1 MTKISLWAQRV
12 QPGSPAPRS
21 PFGASPLA
29 PPPMRTP
36 STAGA
41 GEFKV
46 DLASVGYAAMFV
58 SFASAPL
65 SAKTPTPAPMSTK
78 QTLLRPRSNSTSA
91 AKPKRTHALPAPAAN
106 DVALV
111 QLLDGG
117 KAPLA
122 LRVPDEAE
130 ALEYR
135 PLLSPPCPSTA
146 STSAWVRFSAKSGLS
161 LDFGGNANRE
171 SVDSDLRSARA
182 VLPREADPAVPTSL
196 PPALRS
202 RNILAVPA
210 RGGGVG
216 GRNPAYL
223 AEIELAFPK
232 TPTSPSGFPAAPKS
246 ANGSVRKRRGSTR
259 GRGRRPAPL
268 NLAPLPAPPVSPRGE
283 FLGASFAPSPCSP
296 RASPSPRAC
305 SRSRTRLAPKQKR
318 APIPAPPSP
327 AARKDS
333 SGSDATLCAPA
344 EEKLQKAGAVWEA
357 EVGAGRRVSP
367 LPAPVSPRGEFLGA
381 SFAPSPCSPSPR
393 VRSRS
398 RSRLAPKQKRAPI
411 PAPPSPTVRK
421 NSESS
426 DATLCAG
433 SDAEGGKL
441 QKAGAVWE
449 AEVGAGRRV
458 VRKKPSMALRGV
470 RRMFGRA

>member
-1 MTKISLWAQRV
+1 MPAHPQTQTIAHTPPMHLPYPFLAQPPKHKRRPAPAPAPAAPLPPPPASPMAKISLWAQRV

-29 PPPMRTP
+29 PAPAPASARTP
-36 STAGA
+36 
-41 GEFKV
+41 EFKV

-65 SAKTPTPAPMSTK
+65 SAKTPAPAPAPK
-78 QTLLRPRSNSTSA
+78 ALRPRSKSTSA
-91 AKPKRTHALPAPAAN
+91 AKPKKTLPAPAAN
-106 DVALV
+106 DAALV

-146 STSAWVRFSAKSGLS
+146 STSAWVRFSNLS
-161 LDFGGNANRE
+161 SAFNGNRE
-171 SVDSDLRSARA
+171 SVDSLRSARA

-196 PPALRS
+196 PPALLSRN

-232 TPTSPSGFPAAPKS
+232 TPTSPGFPAS
-246 ANGSVRKRRGSTR
+246 GNGSVRKRRGSTR

-268 NLAPLPAPPVSPRGE
+268 NLAPLPAP
-283 FLGASFAPSPCSP
+283 
-296 RASPSPRAC
+296 
-305 SRSRTRLAPKQKR
+305 
-318 APIPAPPSP
+318 
-327 AARKDS
+327 
-333 SGSDATLCAPA
+333 
-344 EEKLQKAGAVWEA
+344 
-357 EVGAGRRVSP
+357 
-367 LPAPVSPRGEFLGA
+367 APVSPRGEFLGA
-381 SFAPSPCSPSPR
+381 SFAPSPRPSPSP
-393 VRSRS
+393 RSRS
-398 RSRLAPKQKRAPI
+398 RSRLAPKQKRVPIPI
-411 PAPPSPTVRK
+411 PAPPSPAARK
-421 NSESS
+421 DSSSSE
-426 DATLCAG
+426 ATLCG
-433 SDAEGGKL
+433 EGL
-441 QKAGAVWE
+441 QKAGAIWE
-449 AEVGAGRRV
+449 AEVVRAREL
-458 VRKKPSMALRGV
+458 RKKPSMALRGV